1 MVVLSQNGRICN
13 VVKQIRLGFRM
24 VRMDK
29 SLCPLL
35 VLNGRLVFIVVLIIL
50 VVQCHGLYAVTV
62 QVPEDQP
69 TIQAG
74 IKATVDGDIVL
85 VASGTYTGTGNVN
98 LDFEGGKMTS
108 LVGHSGS
115 GKSTILNLIMLKLLR
130 RINKN

>member
-29 SLCPLL
+29 SLSPLL
-35 VLNGRLVFIVVLIIL
+35 VLNRRLVFIVVLIIL
-50 VVQCHGLYAVTV
+50 VLQCHGLYAVTV

-85 VASGTYTGTGNVN
+85 VM
-98 LDFEGGKMTS
+98 F
-108 LVGHSGS
+108 
-115 GKSTILNLIMLKLLR
+115 
-130 RINKN
+130 